1 MKNDIVNDSIDV
13 ILPIY
18 KEPVELVK
26 NSVSSILCQEMVD
39 VRLILILD
47 NPQYEGIDYINE
59 LSKLNN
65 VLVIFNEENL
75 GLPLSLNIGIEHSNR
90 KFIARMDADDIS
102 EPTRLFN
109 QLKYLKENKVDL
121 IGCSVYK
128 IDIKGSVIG
137 KMPAIDKKLM
147 NIDVLRYKT
156 IMYHPTWF
164 GKASVFKEIKYRNFK
179 YAQDVDFLNRA
190 LKQGYRLDNCHDYL
204 LKFRTHNGK
213 DIDFEKIYKQFLYRK
228 LAYLSNTKSDINIDK
243 ELWNINVVKSSQRF
257 RLAIKMFFLSINS
270 RFVLLKISALI
281 IGFLLHNYVREQ
293 VIFKI
298 KSFFYKL

>member
-90 KFIARMDADDIS
+90 KFIAR
-102 EPTRLFN
+102 
-109 QLKYLKENKVDL
+109 
-121 IGCSVYK
+121 
-128 IDIKGSVIG
+128 
-137 KMPAIDKKLM
+137 
-147 NIDVLRYKT
+147 
-156 IMYHPTWF
+156 
-164 GKASVFKEIKYRNFK
+164 
-179 YAQDVDFLNRA
+179 
-190 LKQGYRLDNCHDYL
+190 
-204 LKFRTHNGK
+204 
-213 DIDFEKIYKQFLYRK
+213 
-228 LAYLSNTKSDINIDK
+228 
-243 ELWNINVVKSSQRF
+243 
-257 RLAIKMFFLSINS
+257 
-270 RFVLLKISALI
+270 
-281 IGFLLHNYVREQ
+281 
-293 VIFKI
+293 
-298 KSFFYKL
+298 